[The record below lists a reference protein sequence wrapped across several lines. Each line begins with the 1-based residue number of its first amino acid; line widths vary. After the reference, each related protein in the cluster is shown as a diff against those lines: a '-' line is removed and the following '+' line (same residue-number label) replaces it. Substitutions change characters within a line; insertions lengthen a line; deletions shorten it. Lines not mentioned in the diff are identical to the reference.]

1 MPTAKYNVYVSS
13 TTLTAEI
20 EEYCEANDL
29 SESEFFREAARRQLQ
44 EDA

>member
-1 MPTAKYNVYVSS
+1 MATAHYDVYVSS
-13 TTLTAEI
+13 GTLTAEI
-20 EEYCEANDL
+20 EEYCAENDL